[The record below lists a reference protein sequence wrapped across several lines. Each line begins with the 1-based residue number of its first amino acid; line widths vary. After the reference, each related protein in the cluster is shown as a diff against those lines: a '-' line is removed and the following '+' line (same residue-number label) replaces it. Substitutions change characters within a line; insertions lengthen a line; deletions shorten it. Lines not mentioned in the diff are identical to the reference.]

1 MMPVLAEE
9 SAPSELLNQPAEELA
24 TKTKN
29 KLPDNNIEVQEIPT
43 TKNMY
48 KQPVSKKKIA
58 KKFLLAMAGVAISSI
73 FLYLALT
80 LYNTIRKGLTKT
92 VSTETKEASLETPD
106 DMQSAIK
113 VFLDKTNWNN

>member
-1 MMPVLAEE
+1 MPVLAEE
-9 SAPSELLNQPAEELA
+9 SAPSELLNQPTEELA
-24 TKTKN
+24 TKTTK

>member
-92 VSTETKEASLETPD
+92 ISTETKEASLETPD